1 MSQGQASRSGSE
13 LINVKSLY
21 FAKPKLFFKNIGW
34 YEATSTYIHVQIPFN
49 FSQILDTR
57 STIEQHYNVLLD
69 KHEEPFKTI
78 AKMTTASSPFR
89 PPLRIFKMSLKRYLK
104 QLKLTCLDDQIASW
118 PLASPLQPWLS
129 ILSMHTGLPNST
141 MRSQHSNQ
149 NWIYSPP
156 SPGGKDRCDE

>member
-13 LINVKSLY
+13 LINAKSLY
-21 FAKPKLFFKNIGW
+21 FVKPKLFFKNIGW

-57 STIEQHYNVLLD
+57 STIEQHYNVL
-69 KHEEPFKTI
+69 PFKTI

-104 QLKLTCLDDQIASW
+104 QLKLTCLDDQNTSW

-129 ILSMHTGLPNST
+129 ILSMLTGIPNST

-149 NWIYSPP
+149 NRIYSPP